1 MRAIKALLII
11 TAVTMLTACEGK
23 TLYLYR
29 AKVTTINDK
38 VCVLIDAKD
47 NENLNLIEIN
57 SSDSAQN
64 TFRKFYSMD
73 DKAIPLSRN
82 QCVPLFD
89 YPFKEGLAYGVSI
102 ATFIKPVAKMD
113 GRKFIATFTLY
124 RVDGKLMATRI

>member
-1 MRAIKALLII
+1 MRGIKLLIVICVALL
-11 TAVTMLTACEGK
+11 VACESK
-23 TLYLYR
+23 TRDLHR
-29 AKVTTINDK
+29 AKVITINDK

-47 NENLNLIEIN
+47 NEHLNLIEIN

-64 TFRKFYSMD
+64 TFRKFYSIE

-82 QCVPLFD
+82 QCIPLFN

-102 ATFIKPVAKMD
+102 GTFIKPAAKMG
-113 GRKFIATFTLY
+113 GRNFIATFTLY

>member
-1 MRAIKALLII
+1 
-11 TAVTMLTACEGK
+11 MLTACEGK
-23 TLYLYR
+23 TLDRYR
-29 AKVTTINDK
+29 AKAITINDK

-47 NENLNLIEIN
+47 NEHLNLIEIN

-64 TFRKFYSMD
+64 TFRKFYSIE

-102 ATFIKPVAKMD
+102 GTFIKPAAKMG
-113 GRKFIATFTLY
+113 GRNFIATFTLY